1 MKGMEAILL
10 GCIFNKESIRSTA
23 VLLYYKLW
31 SSECLFIWIVTGTLA
46 GALFLWDVTMAFVQI
61 YFISKEIEIITII
74 DEVPFSF
81 LSLYQCFRT
90 KLHEEFSKQIIA
102 VFNQWDADMGK
113 SKEQEEKLMVG
124 FWEIDKFYWISV
136 TFLPTQP

>member
-1 MKGMEAILL
+1 
-10 GCIFNKESIRSTA
+10 
-23 VLLYYKLW
+23 
-31 SSECLFIWIVTGTLA
+31 
-46 GALFLWDVTMAFVQI
+46 MAFVQI

-124 FWEIDKFYWISV
+124 F
-136 TFLPTQP
+136 